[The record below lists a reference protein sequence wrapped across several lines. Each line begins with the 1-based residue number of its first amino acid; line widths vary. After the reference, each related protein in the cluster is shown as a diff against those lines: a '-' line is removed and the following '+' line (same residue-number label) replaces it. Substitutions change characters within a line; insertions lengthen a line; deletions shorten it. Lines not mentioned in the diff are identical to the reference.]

1 MMWNPGVHVSIVEP
15 TAKRVYHCRGA
26 AFTEEIYCLAQ
37 TFASLRIELRF
48 VFGVLWALSVS
59 AVRFCSEVI
68 FAMVVQCIRSKRF
81 RIRFKRLSSRS
92 SRPTGLK
99 QIVLFGSLACGAPDE
114 DSDIDL
120 LIIKETDE
128 SPLARRV
135 RVRQLVADPERRV
148 PFSPLVLTP
157 EELAHRLTLGDP
169 FYLEIMRRGK
179 VLYAGN

>member
-1 MMWNPGVHVSIVEP
+1 MYPVKEIQDTLQKIV
-15 TAKRVYHCRGA
+15 
-26 AFTEEIYCLAQ
+26 Q
-37 TFASLRIELRF
+37 SLIE
-48 VFGVLWALSVS
+48 SY
-59 AVRFCSEVI
+59 
-68 FAMVVQCIRSKRF
+68 Q
-81 RIRFKRLSSRS
+81 
-92 SRPTGLK
+92 PQ
-99 QIVLFGSLACGAPDE
+99 QIVLFGSLAYGAPDE

-157 EELAHRLTLGDP
+157 EELAHRLTLGDH

-179 VLYAGN
+179 VLYASN